1 MKWIKE
7 FKSFELNE
15 GILDDIK
22 SGFKKLTS
30 KHRNINTEKDKNIN
44 TDVELRRMLKGRQP
58 EKVSEREWNRKSSSF
73 DRVPF
78 TEEETNLF
86 KQLNKKI
93 TIYKDFGGDSPYV
106 DLETP
111 DEYDTIS
118 IMLYKPIRKDV
129 VIAKLDDNW
138 YLISD
143 SEPVI
148 SYPYEDNEGP
158 HVKYYICDEWEEVL
172 GYLSNII

>member
-30 KHRNINTEKDKNIN
+30 KHKNIN
-44 TDVELRRMLKGRQP
+44 TDVELPRMLELKGRQP
-58 EKVSEREWNRKSSSF
+58 EKVSKKEWNAKLNSF
-73 DRVPF
+73 GKVPF
-78 TEEETNLF
+78 TEVEINLF
-86 KQLNKKI
+86 KQLNK
-93 TIYKDFGGDSPYV
+93 TIYKSNVEKNYV

-111 DEYDTIS
+111 GEYDTIT
-118 IMLYKPIRKDV
+118 IILYKPIRKNV
-129 VIAKLDDNW
+129 VITKLDDNL
-138 YLISD
+138 YLLSD

-158 HVKYYICDEWEEVL
+158 YVKYYICNEWEEVI
-172 GYLSNII
+172 GYLSSII

>member
-30 KHRNINTEKDKNIN
+30 KGKNIN
-44 TDVELRRMLKGRQP
+44 TDVELPRMLELKGRQP
-58 EKVSEREWNRKSSSF
+58 EKVSKREWNRKCNSF
-73 DRVPF
+73 SKVPF
-78 TEEETNLF
+78 TEVEINLF
-86 KQLNKKI
+86 KQLNK
-93 TIYKDFGGDSPYV
+93 TIYKSNVEKNYV

-111 DEYDTIS
+111 GEYDTIN
-118 IMLYKPIRKDV
+118 IILYSPIRKDV
-129 VIAKLDDNW
+129 VITKLDDSC

-158 HVKYYICDEWEEVL
+158 DVKYYICDEWEEVL
-172 GYLSNII
+172 GYLSSII